1 MESMVPKLVSS
12 DLWITALIGVGLYRS
27 EGVLGAL
34 ARSPGSVVPFEG
46 SVRCLRGRELF
57 HCCGALRGRSCL
69 QISDTVCPNAA
80 SGCFPLPVHLLSHWS
95 FGTREKVLLSACH
108 QLSPSSLGSALSHC
122 QLFPA
127 LRVEVRVGC
136 GREKQPCL
144 LPLLQRL
151 RPRLELSSG
160 RDLGAHRQEDF

>member
-1 MESMVPKLVSS
+1 MTNVCESQRKELNIVPKMESMVPKLVSS
-12 DLWITALIGVGLYRS
+12 DLRITALIGVGLYRS

-34 ARSPGSVVPFEG
+34 ARRPGSVVPFAG

-80 SGCFPLPVHLLSHWS
+80 SGRFPLPVHLLSHWS

-108 QLSPSSLGSALSHC
+108 RLSPSSLASALR
-122 QLFPA
+122 FPT
-127 LRVEVRVGC
+127 VSSS
-136 GREKQPCL
+136 
-144 LPLLQRL
+144 RL
-151 RPRLELSSG
+151 
-160 RDLGAHRQEDF
+160 